1 MEEIQDL
8 HEANRCIREL
18 TALSL
23 LPAIWSA
30 GEPDQIRDSL
40 ADALQSSL
48 RADLVYVRCRDGG
61 EGGANAAIRATDI
74 PNDAQLLRTVGDAVD
89 QSLEGRGLELV
100 KLAVHGLL
108 INIFVIPLG
117 PGQEF
122 GVLAVGSRRDTYPT
136 VIERILLNVAVNQAI
151 IAFRSAKQ
159 FAARRLGEQALKEE
173 TRLLE
178 ILDKTGKTIG
188 AQLDLE
194 KVVQSVTDSATEL
207 TGAKF
212 GAFFY
217 NVVNEEGEALMLYT
231 LSGAPREAFEKM
243 GHPRATALFGPTFRG
258 EPAIRI
264 DDVRKDARYGTMAP
278 HHGMPKGHLPVV
290 SYLAVPV
297 VSRSGDVI
305 GGLFFGHPERG
316 VFNER
321 SEKLVVGMA
330 AQAAIAIDN
339 ARLYENAQR
348 EIAERR
354 KVEQALREAQTE
366 LHEHAEKLEEEV
378 AQRTVELRET
388 IQELEA
394 FSYSVSHDMRSPL
407 RAMQGYADALLEEF
421 RDKLGNT
428 GVEYLTRIRRSATRM
443 DLLIQDVLAYSR
455 VAKGD
460 IDLKV
465 VNVESVIRDV
475 IQNYPALQSGRADIS
490 VVAPIPAVMGH
501 EAYLTQ
507 IVSNLLTNAVKFLE
521 PGRKPA
527 VTVRSGCDGNMV
539 RIDFEDNGIGISPKH
554 QKQIFQIFG
563 RVYSE
568 KKYEGTGIGLA
579 IAKKAAERMG
589 GSLGVESEFGKG
601 SKFFVILKR
610 AT

>member
-1 MEEIQDL
+1 MEAIQDV

-18 TALSL
+18 AALSL

-30 GEPDQIRDSL
+30 GEPSHIRDNL
-40 ADALQSSL
+40 AEALRSSL
-48 RADLVYVRCRDGG
+48 RADIVYVRCRDC
-61 EGGANAAIRATDI
+61 EGGKAAICATDI
-74 PNDAQLLRTVGDAVD
+74 PNDDDLLRSVTTGVD
-89 QSLEGRGLELV
+89 QSLEGRGPDLA

-108 INIFVIPLG
+108 INLSVFTLG

-122 GVLAVGSRRDTYPT
+122 GALAVGSRRPDFPT
-136 VIERILLNVAVNQAI
+136 ALERILLNVAVNQAI

-159 FAARRLGEQALKEE
+159 LAARRLGEQALKEE

-178 ILDKTGKTIG
+178 ILDKTGKSIAG
-188 AQLDLE
+188 QLDLE

-217 NVVNEEGEALMLYT
+217 NIVNEQGEALMLYT
-231 LSGAPREAFEKM
+231 LSGAPREAFEKL

-264 DDVRKDARYGTMAP
+264 DDVRKDSRYGAMAP
-278 HHGMPKGHLPVV
+278 HYGMPKGHLPVV

-297 VSRSGDVI
+297 VSRSGEVI
-305 GGLFFGHPERG
+305 GGLFFGHPEPG

-321 SEKLVVGMA
+321 AEKLVVGMA

-339 ARLYENAQR
+339 ARLYEKGQR
-348 EIAERR
+348 EIAQRR
-354 KVEQALREAQTE
+354 QVEQALREAQAE
-366 LHEHAEKLEEEV
+366 LHDHAEKLEDQV
-378 AQRTVELRET
+378 AQRTAELRET
-388 IQELEA
+388 IQQLEA

-407 RAMQGYADALLEEF
+407 RAMQGYSDALLDEY
-421 RDKLGNT
+421 RDKLGST
-428 GVEYLTRIRRSATRM
+428 GVEYLTRIRRSASRM

-460 IDLKV
+460 IQLAP
-465 VNVESVIRDV
+465 VNIEAVIRDV
-475 IQNYPALQSGRADIS
+475 VQNYPALQSDRAD
-490 VVAPIPAVMGH
+490 VCVAGPIPPVMGH

-507 IVSNLLTNAVKFLE
+507 IVSNLLTNAVKFVE
-521 PGRKPA
+521 SGKKPS
-527 VTVRSGCDGNMV
+527 VTIRTRAEGEMI
-539 RIDFEDNGIGISPKH
+539 RIDFQDNGIGIAEKH

-563 RVYSE
+563 RVYSD
-568 KKYEGTGIGLA
+568 KMYEGTGIGLA

-589 GSLGVESEFGKG
+589 GSLGVKSETGVG
-601 SKFFVILKR
+601 SNFFVILKR
-610 AT
+610 AS